1 MSLHFR
7 LPVQIKNT
15 VSSAQCIAMDSETP
29 LSMEHIKIVLSVV
42 SSWHTAKQKLAQPAL
57 TWEGYEDL
65 ESGETVQLVRS
76 IVQAEGAEAAGEQSR
91 KRPRVE

>member
-1 MSLHFR
+1 MLKKK
-7 LPVQIKNT
+7 KN
-15 VSSAQCIAMDSETP
+15 
-29 LSMEHIKIVLSVV
+29 MEHIKIVLSVV
-42 SSWHTAKQKLAQPAL
+42 SIWHTAKQKLAQPAL

-76 IVQAEGAEAAGEQSR
+76 IVQAEGAEAGEQSR

>member
-1 MSLHFR
+1 MLLHFS

-15 VSSAQCIAMDSETP
+15 VSSAQCVAMDLETP

-57 TWEGYEDL
+57 TWEGYQDL

-76 IVQAEGAEAAGEQSR
+76 IVQAEGAEAGEQSR
-91 KRPRVE
+91 KRPRAE